1 MLYQNT
7 RNTILELFFK
17 RNKKEKEKDDNR
29 AVNCKHCDMRFKDKE
44 RLKVHS
50 RIAHTGRGERKK
62 KDHGF

>member
-1 MLYQNT
+1 
-7 RNTILELFFK
+7 LELFFK